1 MNLFLK
7 YFIISAIFLVG
18 GSYLIYFVESSNPD
32 SRINNMLDAV
42 WWTVATVTT
51 VGYGDVVPVSDV
63 GRIVGIAYMLG
74 GITILGMFLAQIRS
88 SILGKNWLGK
98 DTHSK
103 EDNLTKQINRIEDK
117 QDKLFDLVK
126 ELKNEKHEF
135 SESAQN
141 LLTNYKRLLKEAE
154 NSTGLDEEKLPQQME
169 DIRTEFKRL
178 TGKNIDQ
185 II

>member
-7 YFIISAIFLVG
+7 YFIISIVFLIG
-18 GSYLIYFVESSNPD
+18 GSYLIYFIELSNPD
-32 SRINNMLDAV
+32 SEINMLDSV
-42 WWTVATVTT
+42 WWAVATVTT

-74 GITILGMFLAQIRS
+74 GITILGMFIAQIRS

-103 EDNLTKQINRIEDK
+103 EDNLTKQIKRIEEK
-117 QDKLFDLVK
+117 QDRLFEIVT
-126 ELKNEKHEF
+126 ELKNERNEF

-141 LLTNYKRLLKEAE
+141 LLKNYKLLLKEAE
-154 NSTGLDEEKLPQQME
+154 NSTGSDAEKLIPQLE
-169 DIRTEFKRL
+169 DIRSQFKQL

-185 II
+185 LV

>member
-7 YFIISAIFLVG
+7 YFIISTIFLFG
-18 GSYLIYFVESSNPD
+18 GSYVIYFVEASNPD
-32 SRINNMLDAV
+32 SQINNMLDSV

-51 VGYGDVVPVSDV
+51 VGYGDVVPVSDA
-63 GRIVGIAYMLG
+63 GRLVGIVYMLG

-103 EDNLTKQINRIEDK
+103 EDNITNQIKRIEEK

-126 ELKNEKHEF
+126 ELKDGKKDF

-141 LLTNYKRLLKEAE
+141 LLANYKKLLKEAE
-154 NSTGLDEEKLPQQME
+154 NSTGLDEEKLPQQLE
-169 DIRTEFKRL
+169 EIRSEFKRL

-185 II
+185 LV